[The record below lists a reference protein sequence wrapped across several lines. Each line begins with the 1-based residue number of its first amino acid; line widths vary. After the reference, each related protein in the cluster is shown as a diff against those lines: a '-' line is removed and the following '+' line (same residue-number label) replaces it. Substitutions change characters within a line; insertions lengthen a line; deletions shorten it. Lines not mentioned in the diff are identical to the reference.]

1 MKHLILV
8 VDDESRYRSLYVQ
21 VLRDAGF
28 ETLEAGNAEDAA
40 ARIAAQPPAMVISD
54 VRMPGASGI
63 DLLRQT
69 RASHPDLPF
78 LLITAYADVRGA
90 VDALKLGA
98 VDYLAKPVD
107 LDELLAAVRDT
118 LGVPAKATEIPAE
131 ALTGIIAESPAM
143 RAVLR
148 DAYRVAA
155 SDATVLLTGESGSG
169 KEVVAQFI
177 HRHSPRHDKA
187 MVAVNCAAIAP
198 SLLASEL
205 FGHEK
210 GAFTG
215 AVAKRKGHFREAHE
229 GTLFLD
235 EIGDMPLELQA
246 SLLRATET
254 GRITP
259 VGGDKEICVD
269 CRLVA
274 ATNRH
279 LEDDVA
285 MGRFRQDLF
294 YRLNVITLDIP
305 PLRER
310 PEDIAPLARFF
321 LNQGSTETR
330 RLSRAALQALATH
343 SWPGNVRELANA
355 MAHVRLLSQTDVI
368 LPEHLPPA
376 VRKATITGASQAPAR
391 ANPIRPAGQEISER
405 PAAPKTLEE
414 HEYEAVTAALEQTG
428 GNRTRAAE
436 LLGITRRGLIYK
448 IKRMGL
454 G

>member
-1 MKHLILV
+1 MNRSILV
-8 VDDESRYRSLYVQ
+8 VDDEIRYRELYAH

-28 ETLEAGNAEDAA
+28 AVQEAGS
-40 ARIAAQPPAMVISD
+40 AAQALELLGGEIPAMVVSD

-63 DLLRQT
+63 DLLRQA
-69 RASHPDLPF
+69 RSEHPELPF
-78 LLITAYADVRGA
+78 LLVTAYADVRGA

-118 LGVPAKATEIPAE
+118 LGVRPDATGNIPAE
-131 ALTGIIAESPAM
+131 ALAGIVAESPAM
-143 RAVLR
+143 RSVLR

-177 HRHSPRHDKA
+177 HRQSPRRDKA
-187 MVAVNCAAIAP
+187 LVPVNCAAIAP

-215 AVAKRKGHFREAHE
+215 AVVKRKGYFREAHE

-259 VGGDKEICVD
+259 VGSDKELVVD
-269 CRLVA
+269 CRLIA
-274 ATNRH
+274 ATNRN
-279 LEDDVA
+279 LEVDVA
-285 MGRFRQDLF
+285 AGRFRQDLY
-294 YRLNVITLDIP
+294 YRLNVITIDIP

-310 PEDIAPLARFF
+310 PEDIPLLARYF
-321 LNQGSTETR
+321 LNKGNSENK
-330 RLSRAALQALATH
+330 RLSRAATQTLNAHL
-343 SWPGNVRELANA
+343 WPGNVRELANA

-376 VRKATITGASQAPAR
+376 VRKAPIKAEPTARISTDPA
-391 ANPIRPAGQEISER
+391 R
-405 PAAPKTLEE
+405 PAATKTLEQ
-414 HEYEAVTAALEQTG
+414 HEIEAVTAALKQTR
-428 GNRTRAAE
+428 GNRTHAAQ

-448 IKRMGL
+448 LKRLGL
-454 G
+454 E

>member
-1 MKHLILV
+1 MNKAILI
-8 VDDESRYRSLYVQ
+8 VDDEARYRDLYAR

-28 ETLEAGNAEDAA
+28 DVLEAEDVAA
-40 ARIAAQPPAMVISD
+40 ALKAIGAATPAMVVSD
-54 VRMPGASGI
+54 VRMPGASGL
-63 DLLRQT
+63 DLLR
-69 RASHPDLPF
+69 RARHDHPGMPF
-78 LLITAYADVRGA
+78 LLVTAYGDVREA

-107 LDELLAAVRDT
+107 LDELLAAVRDA
-118 LGVPAKATEIPAE
+118 LGVHGGGDADVPAS
-131 ALTGIIAESPAM
+131 ALEGIVAESPAM

-148 DAYRVAA
+148 DAWRVAG
-155 SDATVLLTGESGSG
+155 SDATVLLTGESGCG

-177 HRHSPRHDKA
+177 HRHSGRRDKPL
-187 MVAVNCAAIAP
+187 VTVNCAAVAP
-198 SLLASEL
+198 TLLASEL

-215 AVAKRKGHFREAHE
+215 AVAKRKGFFREAHE

-259 VGGDKEICVD
+259 VGADREVAVD
-269 CRLVA
+269 CRLIA
-274 ATNRH
+274 ATNRK
-279 LEDDVA
+279 LEEDVA
-285 MGRFRQDLF
+285 QGRFRQDLF
-294 YRLNVITLDIP
+294 YRLNVITIDIP

-310 PEDIAPLARFF
+310 PEDIAVLARFF
-321 LNQGSTETR
+321 LNRGDTESR
-330 RLSRAALQALATH
+330 RLSRAAMQALQNH
-343 SWPGNVRELANA
+343 PWPGNVRELANA

-376 VRKATITGASQAPAR
+376 VRKSAAKAVPDTPTATQAK
-391 ANPIRPAGQEISER
+391 RPEET
-405 PAAPKTLEE
+405 KTLEQQE
-414 HEYEAVTAALEQTG
+414 FEAVAAALKQTG
-428 GNRTRAAE
+428 GNRTHAAQ

-448 IKRMGL
+448 LKRLGL

>member
-1 MKHLILV
+1 MKRSILV
-8 VDDESRYRSLYVQ
+8 VDDEVRYRELYAR

-28 ETLEAGNAEDAA
+28 GVREAGDGAQALELLAA
-40 ARIAAQPPAMVISD
+40 TIPDMVVSD

-63 DLLRQT
+63 DLLRRV
-69 RASHPDLPF
+69 RADHPSLPF
-78 LLITAYADVRGA
+78 LLVTAFADVRGA

-118 LGVPAKATEIPAE
+118 LGVRPDASGVIPAE
-131 ALTGIIAESPAM
+131 AMQSIIAESPAM
-143 RAVLR
+143 LAVLR
-148 DAYRVAA
+148 DAWRVAG
-155 SDATVLLTGESGSG
+155 SDATILLTGESGSG

-177 HRHSPRHDKA
+177 HRHGSRRDKP
-187 MVAVNCAAIAP
+187 MVTVNCAAVAP

-215 AVAKRKGHFREAHE
+215 AVAKRKGYFREAHE

-259 VGGDKEICVD
+259 VGSDKETVVD
-269 CRLVA
+269 CRLIA
-274 ATNRH
+274 ATNRD
-279 LEDDVA
+279 LETDVA
-285 MGRFRQDLF
+285 AGRFRQDLY
-294 YRLNVITLDIP
+294 YRLNVITIDIP

-310 PEDIAPLARFF
+310 PEDIPALARLF
-321 LNQGSTETR
+321 LNKGPTENK
-330 RLSRAALQALATH
+330 RLSRAAIQALMAH
-343 SWPGNVRELANA
+343 PWPGNVRELANA

-376 VRKATITGASQAPAR
+376 VRKSAGRAQPAAQPPAQAPEGK
-391 ANPIRPAGQEISER
+391 PAQAGT
-405 PAAPKTLEE
+405 KTLEQQE
-414 HEYEAVTAALEQTG
+414 FEAVAAALKQTG
-428 GNRTRAAE
+428 GNRTHAAQ

-448 IKRMGL
+448 LKRLGL
-454 G
+454 E

>member
-1 MKHLILV
+1 MNRTVLI
-8 VDDESRYRSLYVQ
+8 VDDEIRYRELYAR

-28 ETLEAGNAEDAA
+28 AVLEAGSAAEALLVLEKTAPDM
-40 ARIAAQPPAMVISD
+40 IVSD
-54 VRMPGASGI
+54 VRMPGESGL
-63 DLLRQT
+63 DLLR
-69 RASHPDLPF
+69 RARGEKPELPF
-78 LLITAYADVRGA
+78 LLVTAYADVREA

-107 LDELLAAVRDT
+107 LDELLSAVRDT
-118 LGVPAKATEIPAE
+118 LGVRLNEDTELP
-131 ALTGIIAESPAM
+131 TGSLEGIVAESPAM

-148 DAYRVAA
+148 DAYRVAR
-155 SDATVLLTGESGSG
+155 SDATILLTGESGSG

-177 HRHSPRHDKA
+177 HAHSLRRDKA
-187 MVAVNCAAIAP
+187 LIPVNCAAIAP

-215 AVAKRKGHFREAHE
+215 AVNRRKGYFREANE

-235 EIGDMPLELQA
+235 EIGDLPLELQP

-259 VGGDKEICVD
+259 VGSDKESVVD
-269 CRLVA
+269 CRLIA
-274 ATNRH
+274 ATNH
-279 LEDDVA
+279 NLEADVA
-285 MGRFRQDLF
+285 AGRFRQDLF
-294 YRLNVITLDIP
+294 YRINVITIEIP

-310 PEDIAPLARFF
+310 PEDIAPLARLF
-321 LNQGSTETR
+321 LNRDSTENR
-330 RLSRAALQALATH
+330 RLSRATLQTLASH
-343 SWPGNVRELANA
+343 PWPGNVRELANA

-376 VRKATITGASQAPAR
+376 VRK
-391 ANPIRPAGQEISER
+391 PAGKGESRPCVQADER
-405 PAAPKTLEE
+405 IETKTLEQ
-414 HEYEAVTAALEQTG
+414 HEIEAVTAALRQTG
-428 GNRTRAAE
+428 GNRTHAAE

-448 IKRMGL
+448 IKRL
-454 G
+454 GIE

>member
-1 MKHLILV
+1 MNRSILV
-8 VDDESRYRSLYVQ
+8 VDDEIRYRELYAR

-28 ETLEAGNAEDAA
+28 DVHEAGSAADALEFMN
-40 ARIAAQPPAMVISD
+40 RETTDMVVSD
-54 VRMPGASGI
+54 VRMPAESGL
-63 DLLRQT
+63 DLLR
-69 RASHPDLPF
+69 RARAEKPELPF
-78 LLITAYADVRGA
+78 LLVTAYADVREA

-118 LGVPAKATEIPAE
+118 LGVRPASAGEIPAE
-131 ALTGIIAESPAM
+131 ALAGIVAESPAI

-148 DAYRVAA
+148 DAYRVAG

-177 HRHSPRHDKA
+177 HRQSSRRDKA
-187 MVAVNCAAIAP
+187 LVPVNCAAIAP

-215 AVAKRKGHFREAHE
+215 AVAKRKGYFREAHE

-259 VGGDKEICVD
+259 VGSDKELIVD
-269 CRLVA
+269 CRLIA
-274 ATNRH
+274 ATNRN
-279 LEDDVA
+279 LEVDVA
-285 MGRFRQDLF
+285 AGRFRQDLY
-294 YRLNVITLDIP
+294 YRLNVITIDIP

-310 PEDIAPLARFF
+310 PEDIPQLARYF
-321 LNQGSTETR
+321 LNKGNSENK
-330 RLSRAALQALATH
+330 RLSRAAIQTLTNHL
-343 SWPGNVRELANA
+343 WPGNVRELANA

-376 VRKATITGASQAPAR
+376 VRKSAGKAGPESRIPVEHDAPA
-391 ANPIRPAGQEISER
+391 QT
-405 PAAPKTLEE
+405 KTLEQ
-414 HEYEAVTAALEQTG
+414 HEIEAVTAALKQTK
-428 GNRTRAAE
+428 GNRTHAAQ

-448 IKRMGL
+448 LKRLGL
-454 G
+454 E

>member
-1 MKHLILV
+1 MTRHILV
-8 VDDESRYRSLYVQ
+8 VDDEIRYRELYSKT
-21 VLRDAGF
+21 LRDAGF
-28 ETLEAGNAEDAA
+28 TVEEAADAEEAIALLGQAA
-40 ARIAAQPPAMVISD
+40 PLMIISD
-54 VRMPGASGI
+54 VRMPGASGL
-63 DLLRQT
+63 DLLRQS
-69 RASHPDLPF
+69 RSLYPSLPF

-118 LGVPAKATEIPAE
+118 LGVHSGAAMDIPSD
-131 ALTGIIAESPAM
+131 ALTGIVAESPAM

-155 SDATVLLTGESGSG
+155 SDTTVLLTGESGSG

-177 HRHSPRHDKA
+177 HRHSSRRNHNL
-187 MVAVNCAAIAP
+187 VAVNCASIAP

-205 FGHEK
+205 FGHER

-215 AVAKRKGHFREAHE
+215 AVAKRKGYFREADG

-235 EIGDMPLELQA
+235 EIGDMPMDLQP

-259 VGGDKEICVD
+259 VGGDRELAVD
-269 CRLVA
+269 FRLIA
-274 ATNRH
+274 ATNRP

-285 MGRFRQDLF
+285 SGRFRQDLY
-294 YRLNVITLDIP
+294 YRLNVIAIDIP

-310 PEDIAPLARFF
+310 LEDVPALARSF
-321 LNQGSTETR
+321 LNKAGTDAK
-330 RLSRAALQALATH
+330 RLSRAALQTLLGH
-343 SWPGNVRELANA
+343 QWPGNVRELANA
-355 MAHVRLLSQTDVI
+355 MAHVRLLCQSDVI

-376 VRKATITGASQAPAR
+376 VRKAVSKP
-391 ANPIRPAGQEISER
+391 SE
-405 PAAPKTLEE
+405 AAMHSPTETKTLDQQEF
-414 HEYEAVTAALEQTG
+414 EAVAAALRQTG

-448 IKRMGL
+448 LKRLGL
-454 G
+454 E

>member
-1 MKHLILV
+1 MNRTILV
-8 VDDESRYRSLYVQ
+8 VDDEVRYRELYAR

-28 ETLEAGNAEDAA
+28 SILEAREAQEALKLLKAEAPDM
-40 ARIAAQPPAMVISD
+40 IVSD
-54 VRMPGASGI
+54 VRMPGASGL
-63 DLLRQT
+63 DLLR
-69 RASHPDLPF
+69 RVRDDHPGLPF
-78 LLITAYADVRGA
+78 LLVTAFADVREA

-118 LGVPAKATEIPAE
+118 LGVRGGDADDMPAS
-131 ALTGIIAESPAM
+131 ALEGIVAESPAM

-148 DAYRVAA
+148 DSWRVAA
-155 SDATVLLTGESGSG
+155 SDATVLLTGESGCG

-177 HRHSPRHDKA
+177 HGNSSRRDNA
-187 MVAVNCAAIAP
+187 LVTVNCAAVAP
-198 SLLASEL
+198 TLLASEL

-215 AVAKRKGHFREAHE
+215 AVAKRKGYFREAHE

-259 VGGDKEICVD
+259 VGSDREVAVD
-269 CRLVA
+269 CRLIA
-274 ATNRH
+274 ATNRD
-279 LEDDVA
+279 LERDVA
-285 MGRFRQDLF
+285 EGRFRQDLF
-294 YRLNVITLDIP
+294 YRLNVITIEIP

-310 PEDIAPLARFF
+310 PEDIPALARFF
-321 LNQGSTETR
+321 LNRESTETR
-330 RLSRAALQALATH
+330 RLSRAAIQALLGH
-343 SWPGNVRELANA
+343 PWPGNVRELANA

-376 VRKATITGASQAPAR
+376 VRKSAAKASPEVRVALEP
-391 ANPIRPAGQEISER
+391 ER
-405 PAAPKTLEE
+405 RTETKTLEQQ
-414 HEYEAVTAALEQTG
+414 EYEAVAAALKQTG
-428 GNRTRAAE
+428 GNRTHAAQI
-436 LLGITRRGLIYK
+436 LGITRRGLIYK
-448 IKRMGL
+448 LKRLGL

>member
-1 MKHLILV
+1 MNPSILV
-8 VDDESRYRSLYVQ
+8 VDDEIRYRELYAR
-21 VLRDAGF
+21 VLREAGF
-28 ETLEAGNAEDAA
+28 GVQEAENAGQALGLL
-40 ARIAAQPPAMVISD
+40 ARLVPAMVVSD
-54 VRMPGASGI
+54 VRMPGASGL
-63 DLLRQT
+63 DLLRQART
-69 RASHPDLPF
+69 RHPGLPF
-78 LLITAYADVRGA
+78 LLVTAYADVREA

-118 LGVPAKATEIPAE
+118 LGVHPDAPADLPAG
-131 ALTGIIAESPAM
+131 ALADTVAETPAM

-155 SDATVLLTGESGSG
+155 SDATILLTGESGCG
-169 KEVVAQFI
+169 KEVVARFI
-177 HRHSPRHDKA
+177 HRHGLRRDKP
-187 MVAVNCAAIAP
+187 MVTVNCAAIAP
-198 SLLASEL
+198 TLLASEL

-215 AVAKRKGHFREAHE
+215 AVAKRKGYFREAHE

-235 EIGDMPLELQA
+235 EIGDMPLELQP

-259 VGGDKEICVD
+259 VGSDREVVID
-269 CRLVA
+269 CRLIAASNRDLEAAVA
-274 ATNRH
+274 T
-279 LEDDVA
+279 
-285 MGRFRQDLF
+285 GRFRQDLY
-294 YRLNVITLDIP
+294 YRLNVITIAIP

-310 PEDIAPLARFF
+310 PEDIVPLARFF
-321 LNQGSTETR
+321 LNKGHSENK
-330 RLSRAALQALATH
+330 RLSRAAIQALQNH

-355 MAHVRLLSQTDVI
+355 MAHVRLLCQTDVI

-376 VRKATITGASQAPAR
+376 VRKAASKPGSGASIVADAVLVTEPSA
-391 ANPIRPAGQEISER
+391 ST
-405 PAAPKTLEE
+405 KTLEQQE
-414 HEYEAVTAALEQTG
+414 LEAVAAALRQTG
-428 GNRTRAAE
+428 GNRTHAAQ

-448 IKRMGL
+448 LKRLGL

>member
-1 MKHLILV
+1 MNRTVLI
-8 VDDESRYRSLYVQ
+8 VDDEIRYRELYAR

-28 ETLEAGNAEDAA
+28 DVLEAGSAAEALLVLEKTAPDM
-40 ARIAAQPPAMVISD
+40 IVSD
-54 VRMPGASGI
+54 VRMPGESGL
-63 DLLRQT
+63 DLLR
-69 RASHPDLPF
+69 RARGEKPELPF
-78 LLITAYADVRGA
+78 LLVTAYADVREA

-107 LDELLAAVRDT
+107 LDELLSAVRDT
-118 LGVPAKATEIPAE
+118 LGVRLNEDTELP
-131 ALTGIIAESPAM
+131 TGSLEGIVAESPAM

-148 DAYRVAA
+148 DAYRVAR
-155 SDATVLLTGESGSG
+155 SDATILLTGESGSG

-177 HRHSPRHDKA
+177 HAHSLRRDKA
-187 MVAVNCAAIAP
+187 LIPVNCAAIAP

-215 AVAKRKGHFREAHE
+215 AVNRRKGYFREAHE

-235 EIGDMPLELQA
+235 EIGDMPLELQP

-259 VGGDKEICVD
+259 VGSDKESVVD
-269 CRLVA
+269 CRLIA
-274 ATNRH
+274 ATNH
-279 LEDDVA
+279 NLEADVA
-285 MGRFRQDLF
+285 AGRFRQDLF
-294 YRLNVITLDIP
+294 YRINVITIEIP

-310 PEDIAPLARFF
+310 PEDIAPLARLF
-321 LNQGSTETR
+321 LNRDSAENR
-330 RLSRAALQALATH
+330 RLSRSTLQTLASH
-343 SWPGNVRELANA
+343 PWPGNVRELANA

-376 VRKATITGASQAPAR
+376 VRK
-391 ANPIRPAGQEISER
+391 PAGKGESRPCVHADER
-405 PAAPKTLEE
+405 IETKTLVQ
-414 HEYEAVTAALEQTG
+414 HEIEAVTAALRQTG
-428 GNRTRAAE
+428 GNRTHAAE

-448 IKRMGL
+448 IKRL
-454 G
+454 GIG

>member
-1 MKHLILV
+1 MIRSILV
-8 VDDESRYRSLYVQ
+8 VDDEIRYRELYAR

-28 ETLEAGNAEDAA
+28 AVHESGSAAEALLYMDTS
-40 ARIAAQPPAMVISD
+40 IPDMIVSD
-54 VRMPGASGI
+54 VRMPGESGL
-63 DLLRQT
+63 DLLR
-69 RASHPDLPF
+69 RVREARPELPF
-78 LLITAYADVRGA
+78 LLVTAFADVREA

-118 LGVPAKATEIPAE
+118 LGVGASGDKELPAGF
-131 ALTGIIAESPAM
+131 LTGIVAESPAM
-143 RAVLR
+143 RSVLR
-148 DAYRVAA
+148 DAYRVAQ

-177 HRHSPRHDKA
+177 HRHSHRRDKPL
-187 MVAVNCAAIAP
+187 VPVNCAAIAP
-198 SLLASEL
+198 TLLASEL

-215 AVAKRKGHFREAHE
+215 AVNKRKGYFREAHE

-235 EIGDMPLELQA
+235 EIGDMPLELQP

-259 VGGDKEICVD
+259 VGSDKESVID
-269 CRLVA
+269 CRLIA
-274 ATNRH
+274 ATNH
-279 LEDDVA
+279 DLESDVA
-285 MGRFRQDLF
+285 EGRFRQDLF
-294 YRLNVITLDIP
+294 YRLNVITIDIP

-310 PEDIAPLARFF
+310 PEDIPPLARLF
-321 LNQGSTETR
+321 LNRGSTENR
-330 RLSRAALQALATH
+330 RLSRAALQTLASH
-343 SWPGNVRELANA
+343 HWPGNVRELANA

-376 VRKATITGASQAPAR
+376 VRKAAGRTLPES
-391 ANPIRPAGQEISER
+391 RPAGPGGQTE
-405 PAAPKTLEE
+405 PKTLEQ
-414 HEYEAVTAALEQTG
+414 HEIEAVTAALKQTG
-428 GNRTRAAE
+428 GNRTHAAQ

-448 IKRMGL
+448 LKRL
-454 G
+454 GIE

>member
-1 MKHLILV
+1 MNRSILV
-8 VDDESRYRSLYVQ
+8 VDDEVRYRELYAR

-28 ETLEAGNAEDAA
+28 DVLEAGSAADALELLEHETLDM
-40 ARIAAQPPAMVISD
+40 IVSD
-54 VRMPGASGI
+54 VRMPGESGL
-63 DLLRQT
+63 DLLRRVRT
-69 RASHPDLPF
+69 GKPELPF
-78 LLITAYADVRGA
+78 LLVTAYADVREA

-118 LGVPAKATEIPAE
+118 LGVGVGADPEIPAGSLE
-131 ALTGIIAESPAM
+131 GIVAASPAM
-143 RAVLR
+143 RSVLR

-177 HRHSPRHDKA
+177 HRHSTRRDKP
-187 MVAVNCAAIAP
+187 MVPVNCAAIAP
-198 SLLASEL
+198 ALLASEL
-205 FGHEK
+205 FGHER

-215 AVAKRKGHFREAHE
+215 AVNKRNGYFREAHE

-235 EIGDMPLELQA
+235 EIGDMPLELQP

-259 VGGDKEICVD
+259 VGSDKEILID
-269 CRLVA
+269 CRLIA
-274 ATNRH
+274 ATNH
-279 LEDDVA
+279 DLETDVA
-285 MGRFRQDLF
+285 EGRFRQDLY
-294 YRLNVITLDIP
+294 YRLNVITIDIP

-310 PEDIAPLARFF
+310 PEDIAPLARAF
-321 LNQGSTETR
+321 LNKDKTEAR
-330 RLSRAALQALATH
+330 RLSRAAMQALVSH
-343 SWPGNVRELANA
+343 PWPGNVRELANA

-376 VRKATITGASQAPAR
+376 VRKSAGKAAPASR
-391 ANPIRPAGQEISER
+391 IAEPQE
-405 PAAPKTLEE
+405 APVQARTLEQ
-414 HEYEAVTAALEQTG
+414 HEIEAVTAALKQTK
-428 GNRTRAAE
+428 GNRTHAAQ

-448 IKRMGL
+448 LKRL
-454 G
+454 GIE

>member
-1 MKHLILV
+1 MNRTVLI
-8 VDDESRYRSLYVQ
+8 VDDEIRYRELYAR

-28 ETLEAGNAEDAA
+28 AVLEAGSAAEALLELEKTAPDM
-40 ARIAAQPPAMVISD
+40 IVSD
-54 VRMPGASGI
+54 VRMPGESGL
-63 DLLRQT
+63 DLLR
-69 RASHPDLPF
+69 RARGEKPELPF
-78 LLITAYADVRGA
+78 LLVTAYADVREA

-107 LDELLAAVRDT
+107 LDELLSAVRDT
-118 LGVPAKATEIPAE
+118 LGVRLNEDTELP
-131 ALTGIIAESPAM
+131 TGSLEGIVAESPAM

-148 DAYRVAA
+148 DAYRVAR
-155 SDATVLLTGESGSG
+155 SDATILLTGESGSG

-177 HRHSPRHDKA
+177 HAHSLRRDKA
-187 MVAVNCAAIAP
+187 LIPVNCAAIAP

-215 AVAKRKGHFREAHE
+215 AVNRRKGYFREANE

-235 EIGDMPLELQA
+235 EIGDLPLELQP

-259 VGGDKEICVD
+259 VGSDKESVVD
-269 CRLVA
+269 CRLIA
-274 ATNRH
+274 ATNH
-279 LEDDVA
+279 NLEADVA
-285 MGRFRQDLF
+285 AGRFRQDLF
-294 YRLNVITLDIP
+294 YRINVITIEIP

-310 PEDIAPLARFF
+310 PEDIAPLARLF
-321 LNQGSTETR
+321 LNRDSAENR
-330 RLSRAALQALATH
+330 RLSRSTLQTLASH
-343 SWPGNVRELANA
+343 PWPGNVRELANA

-376 VRKATITGASQAPAR
+376 VRK
-391 ANPIRPAGQEISER
+391 PAGKGESRPCVQADER
-405 PAAPKTLEE
+405 IETKTLEQ
-414 HEYEAVTAALEQTG
+414 HEIEAVTAALRQTG
-428 GNRTRAAE
+428 GNRTHAAE

-448 IKRMGL
+448 IKRL
-454 G
+454 GIG